1 LRIKDLT
8 LFPRTKIY
16 LVSMKKILF
25 ICDSNLNR
33 SPTAEQIFKNN
44 KKYSVKSAGLWQGSK
59 NLLTEELLEWADI
72 VFVME
77 KRQKEEIGNRFPRQ
91 YRSKFI
97 VSLNIPDIYYYMDP
111 RLVELIKE
119 RVKGY
124 I

>member
-1 LRIKDLT
+1 
-8 LFPRTKIY
+8 
-16 LVSMKKILF
+16 MKKILF
-25 ICDSNLNR
+25 ICNANMQR
-33 SPTAEQIFKNN
+33 SPTAENIFKND
-44 KKYSVKSAGLWQGSK
+44 KRYSVKSAGVWEGSK

-77 KRQKEEIGNRFPRQ
+77 KRQREYIQERFPRQ

-97 VSLNIPDIYYYMDP
+97 VSLNIPDVYDFMDP

-119 RVKGY
+119 RVEGY